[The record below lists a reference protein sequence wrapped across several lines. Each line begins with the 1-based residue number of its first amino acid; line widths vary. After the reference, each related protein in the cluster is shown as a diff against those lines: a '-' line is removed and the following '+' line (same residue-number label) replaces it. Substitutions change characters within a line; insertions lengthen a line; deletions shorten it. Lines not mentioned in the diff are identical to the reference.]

1 MLIQSGRKLNDPV
14 LLAFKNTSLAVE
26 STFPGMIV
34 SPLRTYPLMSQT
46 TAQLA
51 EIVEFLGQLWLY
63 EVTGETLSGM
73 QTEPFSEPYR
83 ELGGFIPDS
92 ADAAIVENLAI
103 EYCELLVGPK
113 GHVSP
118 VQSVWS
124 DHQYQSKTAA
134 SMNRFFELIPD
145 YQPDSNL
152 SDHIGVQLDFLSAI
166 LRQSDDSAANEIASH
181 FAKTHLQWTL
191 KFFDKIESHTDSAFY
206 LGLAKV
212 TRNLIHTLPTT
223 TEPNAA
229 SM

>member
-1 MLIQSGRKLNDPV
+1 MP
-14 LLAFKNTSLAVE
+14 
-26 STFPGMIV
+26 
-34 SPLRTYPLMSQT
+34 QT

-63 EVTGETLSGM
+63 EVTEEALRGM

-83 ELGGFIPDS
+83 ELGGFVPDS
-92 ADAAIVENLAI
+92 ADAAIVEKLAI

-124 DHQYQSKTAA
+124 DNQYQSKTAA

-145 YQPDSNL
+145 YHPDSNL

-166 LRQSDDSAANEIASH
+166 LRQSEEGAANEGAANEIASH
-181 FAKTHLQWTL
+181 FVDTHLQWTL
-191 KFFDKIESHTDSAFY
+191 TFFDKIQSQTDSDFY

-212 TRNLIHTLPTT
+212 TRNLIHTLPTI
-223 TEPNAA
+223 TEPNADFKN
-229 SM
+229 SK